1 MKSSHCLCVA
11 LFSLLL
17 TGCVSFTPT
26 GPLGDPA
33 HKAATPLAQA
43 ALIEQVSV
51 TDSSL
56 DATRQQ
62 DIGKQLTAQ
71 LNRYVERG
79 EYFQRVIRF
88 PAKVGEQDVVL
99 KFNFTS
105 LKGKRT
111 PHPGYFP
118 GALLTLTMW
127 IWVNGPIYV
136 DKYDLVGELTIE
148 DASGKS
154 LVSTRKAQQLD
165 QNTGLWDADYYNMS
179 LGATQLQQLVD
190 QLLEDGT
197 QQLAQQGRSA

>member
-1 MKSSHCLCVA
+1 MKPLHCLCAA
-11 LFSLLL
+11 LVSLLL
-17 TGCVSFTPT
+17 TGCVSFTPA

-33 HKAATPLAQA
+33 HKAASPLQHA
-43 ALIEQVSV
+43 AMIEAVQV

-56 DATRQQ
+56 NDSRRQEL
-62 DIGKQLTAQ
+62 GKQLSAQ

-79 EYFQRVIRF
+79 EYFQQVISF

-99 KFNFTS
+99 KFNFSS

-148 DASGKS
+148 DTHGKQ
-154 LVSTRKAQQLD
+154 LVSTRKEQKLN
-165 QNTGLWDADYYNMS
+165 QNTGLWDDDYFNLS
-179 LGATQLQQLVD
+179 LGAVQLRQLVD

-197 QQLAQQGRSA
+197 QQLAQQEGRV